1 VIRVLVVDDDFMV
14 AKVHRGFVDRVPG
27 FTTIGVA
34 HTGADALTMA
44 EAQRPDLVL
53 LDIYLPDI
61 SGLEVLR
68 RLREKPNRAATDP
81 NRAATDPDR
90 ADSSGSGSG
99 GTDRGG
105 PGGGA
110 DRGGPGGGP
119 DVLAVT
125 AARDVGTVRSALH
138 GGVVHYVLKP
148 FTFDVLRDRLERYAD
163 AYGRLSSARDV
174 AQSDVDDLFVAL
186 RTTAKSLPKGL
197 TEDTSALI
205 AAAMRS
211 YDGDLSAGECAERI
225 GLSRV
230 STRRYLEHFVE
241 TGKAEVRLRYGSAG
255 RPQRRYRWIT

>member
-1 VIRVLVVDDDFMV
+1 MIRVLVVDDDFMV

-27 FTTIGVA
+27 FTTVGVA
-34 HTGADALTMA
+34 HTGADALAVAAA
-44 EAQRPDLVL
+44 ERPDLVL

-68 RLREKPNRAATDP
+68 RLREQ
-81 NRAATDPDR
+81 
-90 ADSSGSGSG
+90 
-99 GTDRGG
+99 
-105 PGGGA
+105 
-110 DRGGPGGGP
+110 PGGGP

-163 AYGRLSSARDV
+163 AYGRLATARDV

-186 RTTAKSLPKGL
+186 RTTPKVLPKGL

-230 STRRYLEHFVE
+230 STRRYLEHFVD

-255 RPQRRYRWIT
+255 RPQRRYRWIG

>member
-34 HTGADALTMA
+34 HTGADALSQA
-44 EAQRPDLVL
+44 AGADLVL

-68 RLREKPNRAATDP
+68 RLRANRT
-81 NRAATDPDR
+81 
-90 ADSSGSGSG
+90 
-99 GTDRGG
+99 
-105 PGGGA
+105 
-110 DRGGPGGGP
+110 GP
-119 DVLAVT
+119 DVIAVT
-125 AARDVGTVRSALH
+125 AARDVSTVRSALH

-148 FTFDVLRDRLERYAD
+148 FSFDVLRDRLERYAT
-163 AYGRLSSARDV
+163 AVRRLDKGDLR
-174 AQSDVDDLFVAL
+174 QSDVDELFTAL
-186 RTTAKSLPKGL
+186 RTPAPSLPKGL
-197 TEDTSALI
+197 TADTSALI

-211 YDGDLSAGECAERI
+211 CDGDLSAAECAERI

-241 TGKAEVRLRYGSAG
+241 SGKAEVRLRYGSAG
-255 RPQRRYRWIT
+255 RPQRRYRWL